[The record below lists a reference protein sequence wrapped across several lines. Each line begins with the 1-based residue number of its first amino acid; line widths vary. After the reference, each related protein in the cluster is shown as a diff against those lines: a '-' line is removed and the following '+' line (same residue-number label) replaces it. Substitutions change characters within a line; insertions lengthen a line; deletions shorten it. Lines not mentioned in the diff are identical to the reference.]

1 MTSIYGS
8 DVFVTGP
15 KKVIDRML
23 EAVRRNVGDT
33 IPVWINLSDLLD
45 EECLKDSLLL
55 EKRQAYEA
63 ENKELEYDDDTEK
76 TGELIKVSEM
86 GPDSTVHLQ
95 LGEEAYFEWISLED
109 VSRIYGVRIFE
120 DIYDTVAPFEQF
132 LSTTIIEPDGK
143 TTKKTLIEPRHSLN
157 QYEESFERLIELDPE
172 RYREIKIEAMEG
184 LMDRIRY
191 NIAEERV
198 KLVVERAKKDNGNVF
213 IPETVTDISRY
224 DFGDLNIKA
233 INVHPDNPVYCSEG
247 NCLLSK
253 DKTTV
258 IVGCEN
264 SVVPESVKSIVPN
277 AFAGCP
283 CEPLMKKRYPAT
295 FTDIDSDLSDLF

>member
-8 DVFVTGP
+8 NVFVSGP

-33 IPVWINLSDLLD
+33 IPIWINLSDFLD
-45 EECLKDSLLL
+45 EECLNDSLLL
-55 EKRQAYEA
+55 EKRLAFEA
-63 ENKELEYDDDTEK
+63 ENKGDDKEK
-76 TGELIKVSEM
+76 TAKLCKVSEM

-95 LGEEAYFEWISLED
+95 LGDEAYYEWISLED
-109 VSRIYGVRIFE
+109 ISRIYGVRVIE

-143 TTKKTLIEPRHSLN
+143 TTKKTLIEPKHSLT

-172 RYREIKIEAMEG
+172 RYGEIKIEAMEG
-184 LMDRIRY
+184 LMERIRY
-191 NIAEERV
+191 DIAEERI

-213 IPETVTDISRY
+213 IPKTVTDISRY
-224 DFGDLNIKA
+224 DFGDLNIA
-233 INVHPDNPVYCSEG
+233 TIDVHPDNPAYCSEG
-247 NCLLSK
+247 NCLLDK

-258 IVGCEN
+258 IIGCES
-264 SVVPESVKSIVPN
+264 SVVPESVKRIVQD

-283 CEPLMKKRYPAT
+283 CEPLMKKRYPAEKS
-295 FTDIDSDLSDLF
+295 DISDLF

>member
-8 DVFVTGP
+8 NVFVTGP

-55 EKRQAYEA
+55 EKRQAYDA
-63 ENKELEYDDDTEK
+63 ENKSLDTEK
-76 TGELIKVSEM
+76 TVKLTDVSE
-86 GPDSTVHLQ
+86 GGADSTVHLQ
-95 LGEEAYFEWISLED
+95 LGEEAVYEWISLED
-109 VSRIYGVRIFE
+109 ISRIYGVRIFE
-120 DIYDTVAPFEQF
+120 DLYDTVAPFEQF
-132 LSTTIIEPDGK
+132 LYTTIIEPDGK

-157 QYEESFERLIELDPE
+157 QYEESFERLIGLDPE
-172 RYREIKIEAMEG
+172 RYREITIEAMEG

-213 IPETVTDISRY
+213 IPETVTNIRRY
-224 DFGDLNIKA
+224 DFGHLNIA
-233 INVHPDNPVYCSEG
+233 TINVHPDNPVYCSEG
-247 NCLLSK
+247 NCLLDK

-258 IVGCEN
+258 IIGCEN